1 MRRLTPGLDDRSRG
15 PPGAALQQRFNAR
28 LDRLAAG
35 LPAAGPVGVA
45 VSGGSDSMALLTLAE
60 AWARA
65 RRIGLLALTV
75 DHGLRHGSAREAAA
89 VAAHCRMRGID
100 HRTLTWQAG
109 PATQTPARDR
119 RAVQA
124 TARRAR
130 HGLLAGGLRAAG
142 GTWLLMGHTEDDQIE
157 TFLMR
162 ARQGSG
168 WYGLGG
174 MDPVSV
180 SPAWPEG
187 RGVFL
192 VRPLLGERRDRL
204 RLALE
209 DSGIGW
215 SDDPSNMD
223 PRHERV
229 RVRAI
234 VAGRSDLRD
243 RLVRCVA
250 GLAVLRQAE
259 RRALARTLAGE
270 VSVPGDGTLS
280 WRRTPVPAAREARL
294 LSILLQVGAGRAA
307 MPDQAGVR
315 ALVAAMAERAEGRGR
330 TLAGARIAWDKA
342 HVLVGRD
349 PGCAAPPP
357 GASDIVWDGRFC
369 RRDRPALV
377 PTRPVRLSS
386 ERRMP
391 AVVPPDP
398 EAWEDLSAAR
408 LQALTASMKC

>member
-1 MRRLTPGLDDRSRG
+1 VRRLTPGQDDRSHG

-28 LDRLAAG
+28 LDRLAAC
-35 LPAAGPVGVA
+35 LPAGGPLGVA

-60 AWARA
+60 GWARV
-65 RRIGLLALTV
+65 RRSGLLALTV
-75 DHGLRHGSAREAAA
+75 DHGLRQGSAREAAA
-89 VAAHCRMRGID
+89 VAAHCRARGID
-100 HRTLTWQAG
+100 HRTLSWQAG
-109 PATQTPARDR
+109 PATRTPARDR

-124 TARRAR
+124 TARQAR
-130 HGLLAGGLRAAG
+130 HALLAGALRAAG
-142 GTWLLMGHTEDDQIE
+142 GKWLLMGHTGDDQIE

-192 VRPLLGERRDRL
+192 VRPLLGEWRDWL
-204 RLALE
+204 RHALE
-209 DSGIGW
+209 DSGVGW
-215 SDDPSNMD
+215 TDDPSNTD

-229 RVRAI
+229 RVRAL
-234 VAGRSDLRD
+234 VAARPGLRD
-243 RLVRCVA
+243 RLARCVA

-259 RRALARTLAGE
+259 RQALARALAGE
-270 VSVPGDGTLS
+270 VSVPGAGTLA
-280 WRRTPVPAAREARL
+280 WRRTPLPAAREARL
-294 LSILLQVGAGRAA
+294 LSILLQVAAGRAA

-315 ALVAAMAERAEGRGR
+315 ALVAAMAEMAEGRGR
-330 TLAGARIAWDKA
+330 TLAGARIAWDRA

-357 GASDIVWDGRFC
+357 DATDTVWDGRFC

-386 ERRMP
+386 PVRMP
-391 AVVPPDP
+391 KVLPPDP